1 MGPLDHPAAS
11 LITGDGAFC
20 FHLFSPLL
28 DMRPVVAMG
37 GRLPSGVPFVTRIGA
52 EVLGLSRSWRRSRSH
67 HLVEGGRQQLHIM
80 YVGSADGERQWDAT
94 PVD

>member
-1 MGPLDHPAAS
+1 
-11 LITGDGAFC
+11 
-20 FHLFSPLL
+20 
-28 DMRPVVAMG
+28 
-37 GRLPSGVPFVTRIGA
+37 
-52 EVLGLSRSWRRSRSH
+52 VLGLSRSRRRSRSH

>member
-1 MGPLDHPAAS
+1 MGPLDHPAAR
-11 LITGDGAFC
+11 LIAGDDAFC

-28 DMRPVVAMG
+28 DMRPVVAVR
-37 GRLPSGVPFVTRIGA
+37 GRLPSAGSLVTRIGT
-52 EVLGLSRSWRRSRSH
+52 EVLGLSRSRRRSRSH